1 MNTQGYLST
10 LYSQKLSNKPL
21 RHNKPEIEDQAE
33 GDKQEDNNNDAASSH
48 SNGSNV
54 LDTRGSSPLIP

>member
-10 LYSQKLSNKPL
+10 LYSQKHRNKPL
-21 RHNKPEIEDQAE
+21 QHNKPEIGEQAE
-33 GDKQEDNNNDAASSH
+33 GDKQEDDNNDAASSH
-48 SNGSNV
+48 FAGSNV